1 MLQLK
6 EKKIHPGSCVF
17 KILQNKIVGPSDH
30 VEYSLLSIHTG
41 HGT

>member
-17 KILQNKIVGPSDH
+17 KILQNKMVASNDH
-30 VEYSLLSIHTG
+30 VEHSLLSIHTG
-41 HGT
+41 QGA